1 MSRNVSAIFPQ
12 LSKPLVL
19 TLLTLSLVALSGCGQ
34 KGPLYMPGDE
44 EAAKT
49 YDPQGVYEE
58 DARPSGSAAKSPDE
72 EDADTADQ
80 APAAP
85 QASPAPAATQPNAE
99 ELP

>member
-1 MSRNVSAIFPQ
+1 MSRNVPAIFPQ
-12 LSKPLVL
+12 LSKPLA
-19 TLLTLSLVALSGCGQ
+19 LLTLSLLALSGCGQ

-58 DARPSGSAAKSPDE
+58 DTRPSGSAAQSPGE

-80 APAAP
+80 AP

>member
-1 MSRNVSAIFPQ
+1 MKRYTITLGARLLAS
-12 LSKPLVL
+12 LLLV
-19 TLLTLSLVALSGCGQ
+19 GCGQ

>member
-1 MSRNVSAIFPQ
+1 MSRNIPPIFQQ
-12 LSKPLVL
+12 LSKPLAL
-19 TLLTLSLVALSGCGQ
+19 SLLTLSLLALSGCGQ

-58 DARPSGSAAKSPDE
+58 DTRPSGSAAQSPGE

-80 APAAP
+80 AP